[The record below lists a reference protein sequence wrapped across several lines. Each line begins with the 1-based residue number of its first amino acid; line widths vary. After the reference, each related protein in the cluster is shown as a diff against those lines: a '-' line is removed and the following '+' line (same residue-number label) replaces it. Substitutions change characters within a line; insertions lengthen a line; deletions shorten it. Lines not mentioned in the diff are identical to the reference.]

1 MEIVKGVKTT
11 RKEAEKQKT
20 VGINDDLSQILL
32 KHGII
37 DAKGEAMELEQ
48 DSKRGARFGNKR
60 LSEQPSE
67 QYANDF
73 CENSDN

>member
-1 MEIVKGVKTT
+1 
-11 RKEAEKQKT
+11 
-20 VGINDDLSQILL
+20 
-32 KHGII
+32 
-37 DAKGEAMELEQ
+37 MELEQ